1 MLMQDKA
8 ISIISENLAR
18 KTKICLVDDLQDNLL
33 FISSLLEERGYVV
46 TCANNGAIA
55 LEKISEFLPDL
66 VLLDI
71 TMPVLNGYEVC
82 KRLKAD
88 PKTADIPVIFLSGL
102 DEVIDKIEAFRV
114 GAVDYLTK
122 PFYIEEL
129 LARIEHQLTIQRQ
142 NRLLKQ
148 KIVEQQ
154 HIELDLERSRE
165 LLSGILDTSL
175 DGVTAFAAIRDD
187 RGEIVDFQW
196 LVANPLAAMTVGKT
210 TETLIGSRLRQA
222 ETANLF
228 DGLFSAFVR
237 VVEHCTVLEE
247 EYEYRDTWFQI
258 AAVKLADGFAM
269 TFRDIT
275 DRKRIE
281 IDLATINKEL
291 NRQANMDG
299 LTQIANRRCFDRYL
313 ALEWARCAR
322 EKQPLSLILC
332 DLDHFKIY
340 NDTYGH
346 QAGDDCLTQVAKAMS
361 QVVKRPADLVVRYG
375 GEEFAAILPNTN
387 GSGALQVAE
396 IIRETVKN
404 LRISHAMSEVGEWV
418 TFSLGVSSTIPNAQ
432 MTQEYLVAAADRAL
446 YEAKEQ
452 GRDRS
457 VFAAVDR
464 PMF

>member
-1 MLMQDKA
+1 
-8 ISIISENLAR
+8 
-18 KTKICLVDDLQDNLL
+18 
-33 FISSLLEERGYVV
+33 
-46 TCANNGAIA
+46 
-55 LEKISEFLPDL
+55 
-66 VLLDI
+66 
-71 TMPVLNGYEVC
+71 
-82 KRLKAD
+82 
-88 PKTADIPVIFLSGL
+88 
-102 DEVIDKIEAFRV
+102 
-114 GAVDYLTK
+114 
-122 PFYIEEL
+122 
-129 LARIEHQLTIQRQ
+129 
-142 NRLLKQ
+142 
-148 KIVEQQ
+148 
-154 HIELDLERSRE
+154 
-165 LLSGILDTSL
+165 
-175 DGVTAFAAIRDD
+175 
-187 RGEIVDFQW
+187 
-196 LVANPLAAMTVGKT
+196 
-210 TETLIGSRLRQA
+210 
-222 ETANLF
+222 
-228 DGLFSAFVR
+228 
-237 VVEHCTVLEE
+237 
-247 EYEYRDTWFQI
+247 
-258 AAVKLADGFAM
+258 M